1 MSDKK
6 NCPFTDC
13 NNLEDCGKTNCQIE
27 MVELLKKQLK
37 TDFNLDDT
45 EAKEKIID
53 IVRLNLK
60 QDINSEFK
68 KLKSNVSVNYS
79 FSRFLFD
86 SLRYTISLVA
96 GVTWLAGFVIAKGF
110 WSTVFCIIPFYS
122 WYLIVELYLAKYGL

>member
-6 NCPFTDC
+6 NCPLTDC
-13 NNLEDCGKTNCQIE
+13 NNLNDCGKTNCQTE
-27 MVELLKKQLK
+27 MVELLKNQLK
-37 TDFNLDDT
+37 TDFNLDDSQ
-45 EAKEKIID
+45 AKEKIID